1 MVVRIR
7 LTKASALRKASSANR
22 QAALAMSSLMTPLA
36 LMAGALGF
44 WRIAADL
51 HWAGEFAIAQGIFS
65 HWQVWIALAIA
76 VQLFALLLHRYA
88 GAGDYGDDDPAMP

>member
-7 LTKASALRKASSANR
+7 LRFAPSSRKVPFTNR
-22 QAALAMSSLMTPLA
+22 HAALVVSSLMTPVA

-51 HWAGEFAIAQGIFS
+51 KWTGEFAIVDGIFS
-65 HWQVWIALAIA
+65 RWQVWIALAVGI
-76 VQLFALLLHRYA
+76 QFAAFLLHRY
-88 GAGDYGDDDPAMP
+88 GRGDDFSDDDPAVL